1 MPTAARAAPDHA
13 ARRWVVRAGAFVF
26 ALVAGLG
33 AAATASP
40 GAWWAPVTATGC
52 AAAAGS
58 SHAGLVVDFG
68 SVDDGAGKPR
78 QVVQA
83 TCVTWSGS
91 DEYGTDVLDAAGYSL
106 SFNKVGL
113 LCSIDGYPATGCGS
127 PSSGG
132 GYEYWS
138 YWHGGTTWTYA
149 QTGPAYTLV
158 HSGGVEGWRFV
169 SGTDTAGESPPRAPA
184 AGPCAAAA
192 QTTTTTTVRS
202 TTTTAGGPVPR
213 VPASGG
219 ASAGVVTGARRSS
232 TTAARR
238 GATAAATSSVT
249 AGTVDSADAGAGR
262 AEVAGGTH
270 ELASTSHHAPGGGSP
285 AGAIVVGV
293 LIVVLGGGAFVIA
306 RVRSGP

>member
-1 MPTAARAAPDHA
+1 MPTAARPHSLA
-13 ARRWVVRAGAFVF
+13 ARICGFVGALAVVLF
-26 ALVAGLG
+26 
-33 AAATASP
+33 AAASASP

-58 SHAGLVVDFG
+58 SRAGLVVDFG
-68 SVDDGAGKPR
+68 SVDDGAGKPPR
-78 QVVQA
+78 VVQA

-149 QTGPAYTLV
+149 QTGPAYTRV

-169 SGTDTAGESPPRAPA
+169 AGTDSAGGSPPRAPA
-184 AGPCAAAA
+184 AGPCLPTARA
-192 QTTTTTTVRS
+192 TTTTTVRS
-202 TTTTAGGPVPR
+202 TTTTAGGPAPR
-213 VPASGG
+213 EPAPGG
-219 ASAGVVTGARRSS
+219 ASAGVVMGAGRSS
-232 TTAARR
+232 TTAPRR
-238 GATAAATSSVT
+238 GGTVAATSSVT
-249 AGTVDSADAGAGR
+249 ADPADAGAGR

-270 ELASTSHHAPGGGSP
+270 ELASTSHHASGGGSP
-285 AGAIVVGV
+285 TGAIVVGV